1 MANRKMKPKPIP
13 ARRRYDEAAKQE
25 LEQLGAEVQA
35 ALKLLDSSTAD
46 AIITGANSAGT
57 GAAANG
63 DKQPEEYGELIRGT
77 KAAMGMYWAACK
89 SHGLRESPTSLRYGA
104 QTLSILL
111 TLVHYAYA
119 LGLQRGREEQ
129 GE

>member
-13 ARRRYDEAAKQE
+13 ARRRYDEAATQE

-35 ALKLLDSSTAD
+35 ALKLLDSGTAD
-46 AIITGANSAGT
+46 AIIS
-57 GAAANG
+57 AANG